1 MIQGFFARS
10 RFGRLR
16 AFFFRSG
23 VAFASLAA
31 AANEGAVTSESC
43 DSLPQSQRAL
53 CLMVQACATLA
64 DVAQRQECYNAAA
77 ARYAEA
83 DPRDAEQ
90 SSAPADRPAPAKV
103 VETPQ
108 EREAATVRPEPPL
121 TAEGTRRQATGER
134 TGTLTR
140 VRRLFAD
147 QSAARGPEIPR
158 RFTAEVT
165 AHRELVRDRQLLVLD
180 DKLLFEGDNASS
192 SAIRLGDEV
201 KVVKASSFRGRKY
214 QITGPTRRSFEA
226 LRIRCERTDLG
237 TDNRRKCDGMM
248 GGDGQ

>member
-1 MIQGFFARS
+1 MTRDLQARS
-10 RFGRLR
+10 RFDRLR
-16 AFFFRSG
+16 AFFLSSG
-23 VAFASLAA
+23 LVLASLLVAA
-31 AANEGAVTSESC
+31 DEGAAKPESC
-43 DSLPQSQRAL
+43 DGLPEAQRPL

-64 DVAQRQECYNAAA
+64 DVAQREECYNAAA
-77 ARYAEA
+77 ERFAQAEPRHAEQPSARPPAAVEAAEA
-83 DPRDAEQ
+83 PR
-90 SSAPADRPAPAKV
+90 
-103 VETPQ
+103 
-108 EREAATVRPEPPL
+108 EREAAAVSPEPQPAR
-121 TAEGTRRQATGER
+121 TVAEPSGTDESM
-134 TGTLTR
+134 GTLTR
-140 VRRLFAD
+140 VRRLFARPSEA
-147 QSAARGPEIPR
+147 QGPEIPR

-237 TDNRRKCDGMM
+237 TDSRRKCDGMM
-248 GGDGQ
+248 GGEGQ